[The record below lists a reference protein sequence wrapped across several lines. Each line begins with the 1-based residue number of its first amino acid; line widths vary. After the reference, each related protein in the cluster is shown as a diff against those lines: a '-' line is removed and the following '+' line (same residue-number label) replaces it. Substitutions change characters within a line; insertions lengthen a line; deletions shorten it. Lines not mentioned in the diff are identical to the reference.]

1 MQTAP
6 TQQSTHGR
14 PIRNGSQ
21 PGRALRP
28 RTKALPE
35 DARRHNRS
43 LVLQTLYAE
52 GEISRADIARATG
65 LTRVT
70 VSDLVATLIAERL
83 VVEKGTRLD
92 TRPGKPATL
101 LTIDPSSYH
110 IVGLDLSGHD
120 RFRGAV
126 MDLYGAVLASREVP
140 LDGRVGED
148 AVQLV
153 LSLARALLEA
163 TDQLVLGVGVGS
175 PGVVDTDGLVVSAP
189 NLGWHDLPLRSRLTA
204 ELGVPV
210 QVGNDANVAVL
221 AEHSFGPA
229 GDPAR
234 SAPSSDS
241 DLMLVKIG
249 HGVGAGL
256 LLGGT
261 PLYGSNYAAGEIG
274 HVVVGAD
281 GDPCVCGK
289 RGCLETWLS
298 APRLHAQLAE
308 PGADAHAT
316 LTEAGRR
323 LGVALAPVVGAL
335 DLAEIVLSGP
345 TELLE
350 GAMADSTLATLR
362 ERTMAD
368 FHSDVALRMSALG
381 DDIVVRGAAVLVL
394 SGQLGVS

>member
-1 MQTAP
+1 M
-6 TQQSTHGR
+6 
-14 PIRNGSQ
+14 
-21 PGRALRP
+21 
-28 RTKALPE
+28 KALPE

-52 GEISRADIARATG
+52 GEISRADIARSTG

-70 VSDLVATLIAERL
+70 VSDLVSALIGEGL

-92 TRPGKPATL
+92 ARPGKPATL
-101 LTIDPSSYH
+101 LSIDPSSFH

-126 MDLYGAVLASREVP
+126 MDLYGAVLHSRELA
-140 LDGRVGED
+140 LDGRVGDD
-148 AVQLV
+148 ALDLV
-153 LSLARALLEA
+153 LRLAQGLLDA
-163 TDQLVLGVGVGS
+163 TDRPVLGIGIGS
-175 PGVVDTDGLVVSAP
+175 PGVVDTDGRVVSAP
-189 NLGWHDLPLRSRLTA
+189 NLGWHDLALRALVEH
-204 ELGVPV
+204 ELGVAV
-210 QVGNDANVAVL
+210 QVGNDANAAVL
-221 AEHSFGPA
+221 AEHSFGGHDNA
-229 GDPAR
+229 G
-234 SAPSSDS
+234 
-241 DLMLVKIG
+241 DLMLVRIG

-256 LLGGT
+256 LLGGS

-274 HVVVGAD
+274 HVVVGGD
-281 GDPCVCGK
+281 GAPCVCGK
-289 RGCLETWLS
+289 HGCLETWLS
-298 APRLHAQLAE
+298 APRLHAQLAR
-308 PGADAHAT
+308 PGANAHAT

-335 DLAEIVLSGP
+335 DLADIVLSGP

-350 GAMADSTLATLR
+350 GALADATLATLR

>member
-1 MQTAP
+1 MRTAA
-6 TQQSTHGR
+6 TSEADR
-14 PIRNGSQ
+14 PATAGS
-21 PGRALRP
+21 PRGRALRL

-35 DARRHNRS
+35 HARRHNRA
-43 LVLQTLYAE
+43 LVLQTLYGA

-70 VSDLVATLIAERL
+70 VSDLVAALIDDGL

-101 LTIDPSSYH
+101 LSIDPSSYH

-126 MDLYGAVLASREVP
+126 MDLFGEILTHVELP
-140 LDGRVGED
+140 LDGRSGED
-148 AVQLV
+148 AIDLVIQL
-153 LSLARALLEA
+153 AHALLER
-163 TDQLVLGVGVGS
+163 TDRRVLGVGIGS
-175 PGVVDTDGLVVSAP
+175 PGVVDTDGRVISAP
-189 NLGWHDLPLRSRLTA
+189 NLGWHGLPLQARLEG

-210 QVGNDANVAVL
+210 QVANDANAAVL
-221 AEHSFGPA
+221 AEHSFG
-229 GDPAR
+229 
-234 SAPSSDS
+234 SAVG

-256 LLGGT
+256 LLGGS
-261 PLYGSNYAAGEIG
+261 PLYGSNFAAGEIG
-274 HVVVGAD
+274 HVVVGA
-281 GDPCVCGK
+281 GGTPCVCGK
-289 RGCLETWLS
+289 VGCLETWLA
-298 APRLHAQLAE
+298 APRLHARLAE
-308 PGADAHAT
+308 PGTDAQSA
-316 LTEAGRR
+316 LSEAGRR

-345 TELLE
+345 LELIE
-350 GAMADSTLATLR
+350 GALADATLATLR

-381 DDIVVRGAAVLVL
+381 DDIVVLGAAVMVL

>member
-1 MQTAP
+1 VRADS
-6 TQQSTHGR
+6 TQNHR
-14 PIRNGSQ
+14 AIRNGSARATRS
-21 PGRALRP
+21 GGALRP

-35 DARRHNRS
+35 DARRHNRA

-52 GEISRADIARATG
+52 AEISRADIARATG

-70 VSDLVATLIAERL
+70 VSDLVATLIAEGL

-101 LTIDPSSYH
+101 LSIDPSSFH

-126 MDLYGAVLASREVP
+126 MDLYGNVTASVAEP
-140 LDGRVGED
+140 LDGRTGED
-148 AVQLV
+148 AVDLV
-153 LSLARALLEA
+153 LRLARSLLAE
-163 TDQLVLGVGVGS
+163 TDRPLLGVGVGS
-175 PGVVDTDGLVVSAP
+175 PGVVDTDGVVVSAP
-189 NLGWHDLPLRSRLTA
+189 NLGWHDLPLRTRVEA
-204 ELGVPV
+204 ALGVPV
-210 QVGNDANVAVL
+210 QLGNDANVAVL
-221 AEHSFGPA
+221 AEHSFGA
-229 GDPAR
+229 AVG
-234 SAPSSDS
+234 

-256 LLGGT
+256 LLGGS

-274 HVVVGAD
+274 HVVVGGD
-281 GDPCVCGK
+281 GEQCVCGK

-308 PGADAHAT
+308 SGADAEAT

-345 TELLE
+345 TELLD
-350 GAMADSTLATLR
+350 GALAESTLATLR

>member
-1 MQTAP
+1 LYGLLTNVRGITAEGP
-6 TQQSTHGR
+6 AHDER

-21 PGRALRP
+21 PSRALRP
-28 RTKALPE
+28 HTKALPE

-70 VSDLVATLIAERL
+70 VSDLVASLIAEGL

-92 TRPGKPATL
+92 IRPGKPATL
-101 LTIDPSSYH
+101 LSIDPSSYH

-126 MDLYGAVLASREVP
+126 MDLYGAVVSSRELALEGRTADDA
-140 LDGRVGED
+140 LD
-148 AVQLV
+148 LV
-153 LSLARALLEA
+153 LRLARSLLEA
-163 TDQLVLGVGVGS
+163 TDRPVLGIGIGS

-189 NLGWHDLPLRSRLTA
+189 NLGWHNLALRSLVER
-204 ELGVPV
+204 ELGVAV
-210 QVGNDANVAVL
+210 EVANDANVAVL
-221 AEHSFGPA
+221 AEHSFGA
-229 GDPAR
+229 AVG
-234 SAPSSDS
+234 

-256 LLGGT
+256 LLGGSA
-261 PLYGSNYAAGEIG
+261 LYGSNFAAGEIG
-274 HVVVGAD
+274 HVVVGA
-281 GDPCVCGK
+281 GGQPCVCGK

-308 PGADAHAT
+308 PGADAQAT

-345 TELLE
+345 NELLE
-350 GAMADSTLATLR
+350 GALADATLATLR